1 MTQHPIFRKY
11 TREWLHDRSGYSK
24 IYLSRVASG
33 RVPLSKPF
41 IDRMA
46 FKLQEPAEALFI
58 LNVVIAGSVQNPR
71 KN

>member
-1 MTQHPIFRKY
+1 MTQHPIFKKY
-11 TREWLHDRSGYSK
+11 TRDWLHDQTGYSK

-41 IDRMA
+41 VDRMA
-46 FKLQEPAEALFI
+46 YKLQEPAEALFV
-58 LNVVIAGSVQNPR
+58 LNAVVDSSAQNPS